1 MVLWKQ
7 EQKSNTC
14 LKNAGKQVELST
26 LWKEKGAMGGEK
38 NLAIS
43 RGFAYTQTTRVGI
56 CGAECH
62 QVGMKCHFRP
72 EKQRKG
78 GTDMARL
85 LGKSINSV
93 DSKGRVVIPLAM
105 REALGGSF
113 YLTIGA
119 AGCVTIYPESKWEQ
133 ISDTMDELPYSEAQL
148 LGLLYA
154 NAVQCE
160 PDGQGRVLLP
170 TNLRK
175 YANIGKTAAI
185 IGQNTY
191 AEIWDE
197 AAWEERERKLLSGG
211 DLAAAMDALAR
222 NRRDRS

>member
-1 MVLWKQ
+1 
-7 EQKSNTC
+7 
-14 LKNAGKQVELST
+14 
-26 LWKEKGAMGGEK
+26 
-38 NLAIS
+38 
-43 RGFAYTQTTRVGI
+43 
-56 CGAECH
+56 
-62 QVGMKCHFRP
+62 
-72 EKQRKG
+72 
-78 GTDMARL
+78 MARL
-85 LGKSINSV
+85 LGKAINSV

-148 LGLLYA
+148 RGLLYA

-170 TNLRK
+170 ANLRK